1 MILSYIKVT
10 PSLDGDNISWKYECK
25 GDEYIIHTNIY
36 DKCDRVNFL

>member
-1 MILSYIKVT
+1 MKVNAAVFV
-10 PSLDGDNISWKYECK
+10 DGDNISWKYECK